1 MRISDWSSDV
11 CSSDLIHYCLAH
23 VAAQVEGKARI
34 AGAEQGAQFQR
45 FGAMLRHLQDRHT
58 LVPARIRGGAFL
70 HLFPDTSDISARIYV
85 AEQRPQTIAGLQG
98 PVLVRLFQSE
108 ARRVGT
114 AGFSTGRSRGEPY

>member
-23 VAAQVEGKARI
+23 VAAQVEGQARI

-58 LVPARIRGGAFL
+58 LVPARFRCGAFL
-70 HLFPDTSDISARIYV
+70 HLFPDTSDIRARIYV
-85 AEQRPQTIAGLQG
+85 EEPRPQQIAGLPG
-98 PVLVRLFQSE
+98 PVLERLFDDIRSEEHPSELQSLMPL
-108 ARRVGT
+108 
-114 AGFSTGRSRGEPY
+114 STT

>member
-1 MRISDWSSDV
+1 MSVYYLFLVVASGTCFLVFFFSSRRRHTRCALV
-11 CSSDLIHYCLAH
+11 TGVQTCALPIFGHFVAEEIHYCLAH

-85 AEQRPQTIAGLQG
+85 
-98 PVLVRLFQSE
+98 
-108 ARRVGT
+108 
-114 AGFSTGRSRGEPY
+114 

>member
-11 CSSDLIHYCLAH
+11 CSSDLYCLAH

-85 AEQRPQTIAGLQG
+85 EEHRPQ
-98 PVLVRLFQSE
+98 QSSE
-108 ARRVGT
+108 ERRVGKECV
-114 AGFSTGRSRGEPY
+114 STSRSRWGPIH

>member
-11 CSSDLIHYCLAH
+11 CSSDLYCLAH

-85 AEQRPQTIAGLQG
+85 EENRPQQIAGLPG
-98 PVLVRLFQSE
+98 PVLERLFEERSEEPAELQSLM
-108 ARRVGT
+108 
-114 AGFSTGRSRGEPY
+114 